1 MATNPYDQFVTPA
14 ASTGNPYDQF
24 VEPAKTVA
32 NAAPQT
38 EFDKALDELFKIPKV
53 GPRLAAVLGAA
64 KGLGSTALNVQSLV
78 GKGASAVGLEQI
90 GQSLQEDAAKGQTA
104 LSGQIAP
111 YKQQFPTAVGAGQ
124 FVGEVIPTLPIGG
137 LLGKA
142 ASYVPGAP
150 AAVVNALRTGGF
162 DTGVVSNAL
171 ARTAA
176 GLAPLTA
183 LQKVGNLGVKAA
195 TGAAVGGATGLA
207 IDPDSASIAAG
218 IGALLPTAGA
228 AAVKLG
234 AGFAGW
240 LGDALTGKLGEVG
253 AGKVMRG
260 LAGQDLTAIQAALA
274 NAAPNLTA
282 GQAVAEAGIHSAP
295 FQAGAA
301 LAAGQNP
308 ASFFTKKAAADTAEH
323 LASLRG
329 VTPDLTAATNARTV
343 ATQPSYRQAEQAVVQ
358 MDPAMETLFNRMPKG
373 TLEKAA
379 DIARMENR
387 PFVMGQ
393 TTPAQQV
400 PSAIL
405 GPTGQPVM
413 QTIPA
418 QTAEITGES
427 LHYIKR
433 ALSDIA
439 NAPPAVTGAGRDT
452 QAAARD
458 VLSAFIK
465 KFEKEVPV
473 YGTARTTFARES
485 VPIDQSKVLTE
496 MASVLEKPGG
506 GERVTP
512 FLNALGRGET
522 AMLKRSTGFP
532 RYEQGDLSQL
542 LTPKQMGV
550 VEDIASQLKRD
561 ITMGNQAS
569 SGGASLSR
577 ILEDNAMRF
586 NFPPSLST
594 KIAIARKGLEAFEG
608 SVKKS
613 TLDALSEGMKSGQSA
628 ASLLAT
634 FPAAERNKVLDV
646 LRTSSLW
653 NPAVAPIATNA
664 LTPKSRNSNAL
675 APAR

>member
-183 LQKVGNLGVKAA
+183 LQKMGNLGVKAA

-343 ATQPSYRQAEQAVVQ
+343 ATQPSYRRLNKQWCRW
-358 MDPAMETLFNRMPKG
+358 TLQWKRCSTVCPK
-373 TLEKAA
+373 
-379 DIARMENR
+379 ARLRKR
-387 PFVMGQ
+387 P
-393 TTPAQQV
+393 T
-400 PSAIL
+400 
-405 GPTGQPVM
+405 
-413 QTIPA
+413 
-418 QTAEITGES
+418 
-427 LHYIKR
+427 
-433 ALSDIA
+433 
-439 NAPPAVTGAGRDT
+439 
-452 QAAARD
+452 
-458 VLSAFIK
+458 
-465 KFEKEVPV
+465 
-473 YGTARTTFARES
+473 
-485 VPIDQSKVLTE
+485 
-496 MASVLEKPGG
+496 
-506 GERVTP
+506 
-512 FLNALGRGET
+512 
-522 AMLKRSTGFP
+522 
-532 RYEQGDLSQL
+532 
-542 LTPKQMGV
+542 
-550 VEDIASQLKRD
+550 
-561 ITMGNQAS
+561 
-569 SGGASLSR
+569 
-577 ILEDNAMRF
+577 
-586 NFPPSLST
+586 
-594 KIAIARKGLEAFEG
+594 
-608 SVKKS
+608 
-613 TLDALSEGMKSGQSA
+613 
-628 ASLLAT
+628 
-634 FPAAERNKVLDV
+634 
-646 LRTSSLW
+646 
-653 NPAVAPIATNA
+653 
-664 LTPKSRNSNAL
+664 
-675 APAR
+675 